1 MFAGDY
7 TWEMNFTG
15 STWLRPATV
24 QDQIRIQGRANVT
37 VTLGSD
43 WTPRGTTNWV
53 SGVAQDVVHLTPI
66 TGNNSSIVIQLEQP
80 SDLPPGP
87 DGSPAPP
94 IIIRLA
100 DGWINQTTGEYNYTF
115 TVPAD
120 LPSSVYML
128 RFVLN
133 FANGETPPGP

>member
-24 QDQIRIQGRANVT
+24 QDMIRIQGRANVT

-53 SGVAQDVVHLTPI
+53 SGA
-66 TGNNSSIVIQLEQP
+66 
-80 SDLPPGP
+80 
-87 DGSPAPP
+87 
-94 IIIRLA
+94 
-100 DGWINQTTGEYNYTF
+100 EYKIGKK
-115 TVPAD
+115 
-120 LPSSVYML
+120 M
-128 RFVLN
+128 RRVLN
-133 FANGETPPGP
+133 GIIPIQMGEVSMTASN